1 MNAALF
7 TIVMALGWVGAFLY
21 LASYYLVST
30 GKLAPDSLRYQAMC
44 VSSGVMV
51 IVMQVVSGAWPS
63 AFSNIVFVGIGLFM
77 VLGPQKRPHLI
88 QLIARKSGRPTPT
101 VPVAHDAQ
109 ISFTEATASAVPE
122 TVAAA

>member
-51 IVMQVVSGAWPS
+51 IVMQVVTGAWPS
-63 AFSNIVFVGIGLFM
+63 VFSNIVFVGIGLFM
-77 VLGPQKRPHLI
+77 VLGPKKRPYLKE
-88 QLIARKSGRPTPT
+88 LIARKSGRPTPT

-109 ISFTEATASAVPE
+109 ISFTKATTTAAPE
-122 TVAAA
+122 PVTAT

>member
-51 IVMQVVSGAWPS
+51 IVMQVVTGAWPS
-63 AFSNIVFVGIGLFM
+63 VFSNIVFVGIGM
-77 VLGPQKRPHLI
+77 SVVLGPKKRPYLK
-88 QLIARKSGRPTPT
+88 QLLFRKGTRTTPT
-101 VPVAHDAQ
+101 VPVAPNAQ
-109 ISFTEATASAVPE
+109 ISFSEAAKPVSA
-122 TVAAA
+122 